1 MPNKKKETAG
11 LLVAVA
17 PVAIKERDK
26 KYGGGLLEDDRE
38 RYAFGGLTT
47 LFNRLTT
54 RWLRKQKKSE
64 RKTPTVGKEVREGL
78 EIGKIIK
85 KYDRLSQTQKDKLDQ
100 KVVDDVTT
108 LSSDEL
114 DLVMFNTVDMDD
126 ETLSLAGSIYPDF
139 DGLTVADLYKHTND
153 PKAVDAIFRYN
164 YRKQNAMEEN
174 IDLVTDDL
182 DADLEG
188 ASQRYLSR
196 EMGEYSEEPLQPI
209 ITEKRKQ
216 LQEGGDPAVLM
227 PPPLPQE
234 DEMVSDDQM
243 EDDYLNFVVSQ
254 SLSEEEESYLM
265 ETLTADPQLSVIF
278 DKVMDVATEFSGA
291 GPVDGP
297 GSEVSDSIPARLSD
311 GEFVLTAKA
320 TDEIG
325 PENLEAMMQD
335 AEARADKRQMAA
347 LGGMIQTDPEEPED
361 LDDPETEEIRRS
373 MLSVNPRLR
382 TG

>member
-1 MPNKKKETAG
+1 MPNKKKKTTG
-11 LLVAVA
+11 LLVAVT
-17 PVAIKERDK
+17 PVAFEERDK
-26 KYGGGLLEDDRE
+26 KYGGGLLEDERE
-38 RYAFGGLTT
+38 RYAEGGE
-47 LFNRLTT
+47 
-54 RWLRKQKKSE
+54 Q
-64 RKTPTVGKEVREGL
+64 
-78 EIGKIIK
+78 
-85 KYDRLSQTQKDKLDQ
+85 
-100 KVVDDVTT
+100 
-108 LSSDEL
+108 
-114 DLVMFNTVDMDD
+114 
-126 ETLSLAGSIYPDF
+126 
-139 DGLTVADLYKHTND
+139 
-153 PKAVDAIFRYN
+153 
-164 YRKQNAMEEN
+164 EE
-174 IDLVTDDL
+174 
-182 DADLEG
+182 
-188 ASQRYLSR
+188 
-196 EMGEYSEEPLQPI
+196 M
-209 ITEKRKQ
+209 Q
-216 LQEGGDPAVLM
+216 LQEGGDPEVLM

>member
-17 PVAIKERDK
+17 PVAIKERDN
-26 KYGGGLLEDDRE
+26 KYSGGLLEDDRE
-38 RYAFGGLTT
+38 RYAEGSKSSSTDKETRKEYLKRIKQEHADEKEMWDNFVQLSDDEQKEIYNEIKKERIDLYEDLLGETAGTIVGTATNYADQFMTGLAGGGFDNIGITSSDKKFLADLVKEKVKGKRDMKYSGGL
-47 LFNRLTT
+47 LEDDR
-54 RWLRKQKKSE
+54 E
-64 RKTPTVGKEVREGL
+64 RYAEGG
-78 EIGKIIK
+78 E
-85 KYDRLSQTQKDKLDQ
+85 Q
-100 KVVDDVTT
+100 
-108 LSSDEL
+108 
-114 DLVMFNTVDMDD
+114 
-126 ETLSLAGSIYPDF
+126 
-139 DGLTVADLYKHTND
+139 
-153 PKAVDAIFRYN
+153 
-164 YRKQNAMEEN
+164 EE
-174 IDLVTDDL
+174 
-182 DADLEG
+182 
-188 ASQRYLSR
+188 
-196 EMGEYSEEPLQPI
+196 M
-209 ITEKRKQ
+209 Q
-216 LQEGGDPAVLM
+216 LQEGGDPEVLM

-335 AEARADKRQMAA
+335 AEARSDKRQMAA
-347 LGGMIQTDPEEPED
+347 LGGMIQTDPEEPEN
-361 LDDPETEEIRRS
+361 LDDPETEEIRKN
-373 MLSVNPRLR
+373 MLSVNPRLQ

>member
-1 MPNKKKETAG
+1 MPNKKKKTTG
-11 LLVAVA
+11 LLVAVT
-17 PVAIKERDK
+17 PVAFEEKEK

-38 RYAFGGLTT
+38 RYAEGGE
-47 LFNRLTT
+47 
-54 RWLRKQKKSE
+54 Q
-64 RKTPTVGKEVREGL
+64 
-78 EIGKIIK
+78 
-85 KYDRLSQTQKDKLDQ
+85 
-100 KVVDDVTT
+100 
-108 LSSDEL
+108 
-114 DLVMFNTVDMDD
+114 
-126 ETLSLAGSIYPDF
+126 
-139 DGLTVADLYKHTND
+139 
-153 PKAVDAIFRYN
+153 
-164 YRKQNAMEEN
+164 EE
-174 IDLVTDDL
+174 
-182 DADLEG
+182 
-188 ASQRYLSR
+188 
-196 EMGEYSEEPLQPI
+196 M
-209 ITEKRKQ
+209 Q
-216 LQEGGDPAVLM
+216 LQEGGDPEVLM

-325 PENLEAMMQD
+325 SDNLDSMMRD
-335 AEARADKRQMAA
+335 AEARSDKRQMAA
-347 LGGMIQTDPEEPED
+347 LGGMIQTDPEESED
-361 LDDPETEEIRRS
+361 LDDPETGEIRRS
-373 MLSVNPRLR
+373 MLSVNPRLQ

>member
-17 PVAIKERDK
+17 PVAIKEKDK

-47 LFNRLTT
+47 LFNRLAT

-234 DEMVSDDQM
+234 DEMVSDEQM

-265 ETLTADPQLSVIF
+265 EALTADPQLSVIF

-325 PENLEAMMQD
+325 PENLEAMMKD

-373 MLSVNPRLR
+373 MLSVNPRLQ

>member
-1 MPNKKKETAG
+1 M
-11 LLVAVA
+11 
-17 PVAIKERDK
+17 
-26 KYGGGLLEDDRE
+26 
-38 RYAFGGLTT
+38 
-47 LFNRLTT
+47 
-54 RWLRKQKKSE
+54 
-64 RKTPTVGKEVREGL
+64 
-78 EIGKIIK
+78 
-85 KYDRLSQTQKDKLDQ
+85 
-100 KVVDDVTT
+100 
-108 LSSDEL
+108 
-114 DLVMFNTVDMDD
+114 VMFNTVDMDD
-126 ETLSLAGSIYPDF
+126 EALSVAGSIYPDF

-153 PKAVDAIFRYN
+153 PKAVDAILEYN
-164 YRKQNAMEEN
+164 YRKINAMEDETYKGYSKFVPE
-174 IDLVTDDL
+174 DF
-182 DADLEG
+182 DAKFED

-335 AEARADKRQMAA
+335 AEARSDKRQMAA

-373 MLSVNPRLR
+373 MLSVNPRLQ

>member
-1 MPNKKKETAG
+1 MPNKKKKTTG
-11 LLVAVA
+11 LLVAVT
-17 PVAIKERDK
+17 PVAFEEKEK

-38 RYAFGGLTT
+38 RYAEGSKSSSTDKEYLK
-47 LFNRLTT
+47 RLE
-54 RWLRKQKKSE
+54 QKHADEKEMWSNFSKLSDDE
-64 RKTPTVGKEVREGL
+64 RKEIYNEVKKIRIDSYQDLLGETAGTVVGTATNYADQFMTGLVGGGFDNIAITPAER
-78 EIGKIIK
+78 KI
-85 KYDRLSQTQKDKLDQ
+85 L
-100 KVVDDVTT
+100 V
-108 LSSDEL
+108 
-114 DLVMFNTVDMDD
+114 DLVKEKVKGKRDKKAEGGFMDN
-126 ETLSLAGSIYPDF
+126 E
-139 DGLTVADLYKHTND
+139 
-153 PKAVDAIFRYN
+153 
-164 YRKQNAMEEN
+164 QEE
-174 IDLVTDDL
+174 
-182 DADLEG
+182 
-188 ASQRYLSR
+188 
-196 EMGEYSEEPLQPI
+196 M
-209 ITEKRKQ
+209 Q
-216 LQEGGDPAVLM
+216 LQEGGDPEVLM

-325 PENLEAMMQD
+325 SDNLDSMMRD
-335 AEARADKRQMAA
+335 AEARSDKRQMAA
-347 LGGMIQTDPEEPED
+347 LGGMIQTDPEESED
-361 LDDPETEEIRRS
+361 LDDPETGEIRRS
-373 MLSVNPRLR
+373 MLSVNPRLQ

>member
-1 MPNKKKETAG
+1 MPNKKKKTTG
-11 LLVAVA
+11 LLVAVT
-17 PVAIKERDK
+17 PVAFEEKEK

-38 RYAFGGLTT
+38 RYAEGSKSSSTDKEYLK
-47 LFNRLTT
+47 RLE
-54 RWLRKQKKSE
+54 QKHADEKEMWSNFSKLSDDE
-64 RKTPTVGKEVREGL
+64 RKEIYNEVKKIRIDSYQDLLGETAGTVVGTATNYADQFMTGLVGGGFDNIAITPAER
-78 EIGKIIK
+78 KI
-85 KYDRLSQTQKDKLDQ
+85 L
-100 KVVDDVTT
+100 V
-108 LSSDEL
+108 
-114 DLVMFNTVDMDD
+114 DLVKEKVKGKRDKKAEGGFMDN
-126 ETLSLAGSIYPDF
+126 E
-139 DGLTVADLYKHTND
+139 
-153 PKAVDAIFRYN
+153 
-164 YRKQNAMEEN
+164 QEE
-174 IDLVTDDL
+174 
-182 DADLEG
+182 
-188 ASQRYLSR
+188 
-196 EMGEYSEEPLQPI
+196 M
-209 ITEKRKQ
+209 Q
-216 LQEGGDPAVLM
+216 LQEGGDPEVLM

-325 PENLEAMMQD
+325 SDNLDSMMQD
-335 AEARADKRQMAA
+335 AEARSDKRQMAA
-347 LGGMIQTDPEEPED
+347 LGGIVQTDLEETEN
-361 LDDPETEEIRRS
+361 LDNPETEEIKKN
-373 MLSVNPRLR
+373 MLAVNPRMQ

>member
-26 KYGGGLLEDDRE
+26 KYGCGLLEDDRE
-38 RYAFGGLTT
+38 RYAEG
-47 LFNRLTT
+47 
-54 RWLRKQKKSE
+54 SE
-64 RKTPTVGKEVREGL
+64 
-78 EIGKIIK
+78 
-85 KYDRLSQTQKDKLDQ
+85 Q
-100 KVVDDVTT
+100 
-108 LSSDEL
+108 
-114 DLVMFNTVDMDD
+114 
-126 ETLSLAGSIYPDF
+126 
-139 DGLTVADLYKHTND
+139 
-153 PKAVDAIFRYN
+153 
-164 YRKQNAMEEN
+164 EE
-174 IDLVTDDL
+174 
-182 DADLEG
+182 
-188 ASQRYLSR
+188 
-196 EMGEYSEEPLQPI
+196 M
-209 ITEKRKQ
+209 Q
-216 LQEGGDPAVLM
+216 LQEGGDPEVLM